1 MTPLPPEQGIRRR
14 SRHAFTLVEL
24 LVACAVFAVMMVLMA
39 SSINQMSF
47 AINVSSNKVEAFA
60 GARTGMES
68 VTRLLGS
75 ATLNTYWD
83 YFDSSYNTVGNNT
96 NFVPAYYGRQSDLA
110 FLITN
115 GSGSL
120 LTSLSGSGLTPVS
133 QAAFFYSILGYAT
146 NTGTNP
152 PSTLNSTLNPCGFF
166 IAYGNDPSQNPI
178 DAAFTTLTN
187 KPRFR
192 LYQWLASTERA
203 DGVTPDT
210 GKVAA
215 NRNWISPSTNTV
227 SPVAENIIA
236 FVLRVPDTN
245 AASSA
250 SGTLIATNYYWDS
263 TAAVWSGGTQTNT
276 MHQLPPFVTV
286 TMVAV
291 DEKAVNRLAGTA
303 TDITTAV
310 SRMGIS
316 APGGTPFAN
325 LFTSAASFTNDLS
338 NLKAGLDAKHI
349 PYRVFETT
357 VQLPGSKW
365 SP

>member
-1 MTPLPPEQGIRRR
+1 MIPLPPDQGIRRR
-14 SRHAFTLVEL
+14 ARHGFTLVEL
-24 LVACAVFAVMMVLMA
+24 LVAFAVFAVMMVLMA

-47 AINVSSNKVEAFA
+47 AIKVSSNKVEAFA

-83 YFDSSYNTVGNNT
+83 YFDSSFNTVSNNA

-115 GSGSL
+115 ASGTL
-120 LTSLSGSGLTPVS
+120 LTSLSGSGLAPVS

-146 NTGTNP
+146 NTGTTP

-178 DAAFTTLTN
+178 DAAFTTLNN

-203 DGVTPDT
+203 DGVTSDT

-215 NRNWISPSTNTV
+215 TRNWIAPSTNTV

-250 SGTLIATNYYWDS
+250 IGTLIATNYNWDS
-263 TAAVWSGGTQTNT
+263 TPVWNTGTQPNA
-276 MHQLPPFVTV
+276 MNQLPPFVTV
-286 TMVAV
+286 TMIAV

-325 LFTSAASFTNDLS
+325 LFTSASSFTNDLA
-338 NLKAGLDAKHI
+338 NLKAGLDASHI
-349 PYRVFETT
+349 SYRVFETT